1 MTTSARQET
10 DRSCSFC
17 GRPASAVSKLIAGPA
32 VYICD
37 GCVRLSEEILTD
49 EAAGSLEDMDGQSD
63 DELLDSMVRL
73 HQSRDDIE
81 RTVSRYVRALRD
93 RGVTWTRIGG
103 ALGISRQSAWERY
116 SGEE

>member
-1 MTTSARQET
+1 MPEAPLTLT
-10 DRSCSFC
+10 DRPSGTPDS
-17 GRPASAVSKLIAGPA
+17 AGPRRA
-32 VYICD
+32 TS
-37 GCVRLSEEILTD
+37 CVRLSEEILTD

-73 HQSRDDIE
+73 HQSRDNIE